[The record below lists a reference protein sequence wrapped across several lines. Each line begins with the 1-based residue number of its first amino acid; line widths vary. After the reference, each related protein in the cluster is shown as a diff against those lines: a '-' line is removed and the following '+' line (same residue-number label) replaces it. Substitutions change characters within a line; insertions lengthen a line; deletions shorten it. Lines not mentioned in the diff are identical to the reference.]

1 MSFFRIADTK
11 KREKMVKDYMSTM
24 KRLHKREMNERLGE
38 LSYQLEQER
47 HFKPLIESH
56 KKVVK
61 QIGKKADEAE
71 AILPKKEEMDDDET
85 ESLAADVKR
94 RILAKD
100 PDVDTTFGIYYS
112 PSGDAYIGN
121 KPVTIQGDD
130 ILIENEVY
138 HGTVGLWRL
147 ITGVKES
154 QIGVIGRDFTDE
166 DLLEYAKLLR
176 QTSALH
182 RDFNPNN
189 PRPRSSSSW
198 KWKFILRPL
207 WNKYKQEDSEEEK
220 EGRGGVKYL
229 PSTIKA
235 LKEKLAVLL
244 AEYQAGNTT
253 TRNELVP
260 VLDQLRLRKAISESK
275 YRAITSTS

>member
-24 KRLHKREMNERLGE
+24 RRLHKREMNERLGE
-38 LSYQLEQER
+38 LSYQL
-47 HFKPLIESH
+47 KPL
-56 KKVVK
+56 
-61 QIGKKADEAE
+61 
-71 AILPKKEEMDDDET
+71 ILPKKEEMDDET

-130 ILIENEVY
+130 ILVENEVY

-260 VLDQLRLRKAISESK
+260 VLDQLRSRKAISESK
-275 YRAITSTS
+275 YRAITSTL

>member
-1 MSFFRIADTK
+1 MSFFRITDPK
-11 KREKMVKDYMSTM
+11 KRDEMVKDYMSTM

-56 KKVVK
+56 EKVVK
-61 QIGKKADEAE
+61 QIAKKADEAE
-71 AILPKKEEMDDDET
+71 AIIPKKEEMGDEIG
-85 ESLAADVKR
+85 SLAADVKR

-138 HGTVGLWRL
+138 HGTEGLWRL
-147 ITGVKES
+147 ITGVKER

-166 DLLEYAKLLR
+166 DLLEYTKLVR
-176 QTSALH
+176 QTSVLH

-198 KWKFILRPL
+198 KWKTILRPL
-207 WNKYKQEDSEEEK
+207 WDKYKQEDSEEE
-220 EGRGGVKYL
+220 EGSGVKYL

-244 AEYQAGNTT
+244 GEYQAGNTT

-260 VLDQLRLRKAISESK
+260 VLDQLRSRKAISESE
-275 YRAITSTS
+275 YRAINSAL

>member
-1 MSFFRIADTK
+1 MSFFRITDPK
-11 KREKMVKDYMSTM
+11 KRDEMVKDYMSTM

-56 KKVVK
+56 EKVVK
-61 QIGKKADEAE
+61 QIAKKADEAE
-71 AILPKKEEMDDDET
+71 AIIPKKEEMGDEIG
-85 ESLAADVKR
+85 SLAADVKR

-138 HGTVGLWRL
+138 HGTEGLWRL

-176 QTSALH
+176 QTSVLH

-189 PRPRSSSSW
+189 SRPRSSSSW
-198 KWKFILRPL
+198 KWKTLLRPL
-207 WNKYKQEDSEEEK
+207 WDKYKQEDSEEE
-220 EGRGGVKYL
+220 GSGVKYL

-235 LKEKLAVLL
+235 LKEKFAVLL
-244 AEYQAGNTT
+244 GEYQAGNTT

-260 VLDQLRLRKAISESK
+260 VLDQLRSRKAISESK
-275 YRAITSTS
+275 YRAINSAL

>member
-1 MSFFRIADTK
+1 MSFFRITDPK
-11 KREKMVKDYMSTM
+11 KRDEMVKDYMSTM

-38 LSYQLEQER
+38 LSYQVEQER

-56 KKVVK
+56 EKVVK
-61 QIGKKADEAE
+61 QIAKKADEAE
-71 AILPKKEEMDDDET
+71 AIIPKKEEMGDEIG
-85 ESLAADVKR
+85 SLAADVKR

-138 HGTVGLWRL
+138 HGTEGLWRL

-176 QTSALH
+176 QTSVLH

-189 PRPRSSSSW
+189 SRPRSSSSW
-198 KWKFILRPL
+198 KWKTILRPL
-207 WNKYKQEDSEEEK
+207 WDKYKQEDSEEE
-220 EGRGGVKYL
+220 EGRGVKYL

-244 AEYQAGNTT
+244 GEYQAGNTT

-260 VLDQLRLRKAISESK
+260 VLDQLRSRKAISESK
-275 YRAITSTS
+275 YRAITSSL

>member
-1 MSFFRIADTK
+1 MSFFRITDPK
-11 KREKMVKDYMSTM
+11 KRDEMVKDYMSTM

-56 KKVVK
+56 EKVVK
-61 QIGKKADEAE
+61 QIAKKADEAE
-71 AILPKKEEMDDDET
+71 AIIPKKEEIGDEIG
-85 ESLAADVKR
+85 SLAADVKR

-138 HGTVGLWRL
+138 HGTEGLWRL

-176 QTSALH
+176 QTSVLH

-189 PRPRSSSSW
+189 SRPRSSSSW
-198 KWKFILRPL
+198 KWKTILRPL
-207 WNKYKQEDSEEEK
+207 WDKYKQEDSEEE
-220 EGRGGVKYL
+220 EGRGVKYL

-244 AEYQAGNTT
+244 GEYQAGNTT

-260 VLDQLRLRKAISESK
+260 VLDQLRSRKAISESK
-275 YRAITSTS
+275 YRAINSAL

>member
-1 MSFFRIADTK
+1 MSFFRITDPK
-11 KREKMVKDYMSTM
+11 KRDEMVKDYMSTM

-38 LSYQLEQER
+38 LSYQVEQER

-56 KKVVK
+56 EKVVK
-61 QIGKKADEAE
+61 QIAKKADEAE
-71 AILPKKEEMDDDET
+71 AIIPKKEEMGDEIG
-85 ESLAADVKR
+85 SLAADVKR

-138 HGTVGLWRL
+138 HGTEGLWRL

-176 QTSALH
+176 QTSVLH

-189 PRPRSSSSW
+189 SRPRSSSSW
-198 KWKFILRPL
+198 KWKTILRPL
-207 WNKYKQEDSEEEK
+207 WDKYKQEDSEEE
-220 EGRGGVKYL
+220 EGRGVKYL

-244 AEYQAGNTT
+244 GEYQAGNTT

-260 VLDQLRLRKAISESK
+260 VLDQLRSRKAISESK
-275 YRAITSTS
+275 YRAINSAL

>member
-1 MSFFRIADTK
+1 MSFFRITDPK
-11 KREKMVKDYMSTM
+11 KRDEMVKDYMSTM

-56 KKVVK
+56 EKVVK
-61 QIGKKADEAE
+61 QIAKKADEAE
-71 AILPKKEEMDDDET
+71 AIIPKKEEMGDEIG
-85 ESLAADVKR
+85 SLAADVKR

-138 HGTVGLWRL
+138 HGTEGLWRL

-176 QTSALH
+176 QTSVLH

-189 PRPRSSSSW
+189 SRPRSSSSW
-198 KWKFILRPL
+198 KWKTILRPL
-207 WNKYKQEDSEEEK
+207 WDKYKQEDSEEE
-220 EGRGGVKYL
+220 EGSGVKYL

-244 AEYQAGNTT
+244 GEYQAGNTT

-260 VLDQLRLRKAISESK
+260 VLDQLRSRKAISESK
-275 YRAITSTS
+275 YRAINSAL

>member
-1 MSFFRIADTK
+1 MSFFRITDPK
-11 KREKMVKDYMSTM
+11 KRDEMVKDYMSTM

-56 KKVVK
+56 EKVVK
-61 QIGKKADEAE
+61 QIAKKADEAE
-71 AILPKKEEMDDDET
+71 SIIPKKEEMGDEIG
-85 ESLAADVKR
+85 SLAADVKR

-112 PSGDAYIGN
+112 PSGDAYIGS

-154 QIGVIGRDFTDE
+154 QIGAIGRDFTDE

-176 QTSALH
+176 QTSVLH

-189 PRPRSSSSW
+189 SRPRSSSSW
-198 KWKFILRPL
+198 KWKTILRPL
-207 WNKYKQEDSEEEK
+207 WDKYKQEDSEEE
-220 EGRGGVKYL
+220 EGSGVKYL

-244 AEYQAGNTT
+244 GEYQAGNTT

-260 VLDQLRLRKAISESK
+260 VLDQLRSRKAISESK
-275 YRAITSTS
+275 YRAINSAL

>member
-1 MSFFRIADTK
+1 MSFFRITDPK
-11 KREKMVKDYMSTM
+11 KRDEMVKDYMSTM

-56 KKVVK
+56 EKVVK
-61 QIGKKADEAE
+61 QIAKKAGEAE
-71 AILPKKEEMDDDET
+71 AIIPKKEEMGDEIG
-85 ESLAADVKR
+85 SLAADVKR

-138 HGTVGLWRL
+138 HGTEGLWRL

-166 DLLEYAKLLR
+166 DLLEYTKLVR
-176 QTSALH
+176 QTSVLH

-189 PRPRSSSSW
+189 SRPRSSSSW
-198 KWKFILRPL
+198 KWKTILRPL
-207 WNKYKQEDSEEEK
+207 WDKYKQEDSEEE
-220 EGRGGVKYL
+220 EGSGVKYL

-244 AEYQAGNTT
+244 GEYQAGNTT

-260 VLDQLRLRKAISESK
+260 VLDQLRSRKAISESE
-275 YRAITSTS
+275 YRAINSAL

>member
-1 MSFFRIADTK
+1 MSFFRITDPK
-11 KREKMVKDYMSTM
+11 KRDEMVKDYMSTM

-56 KKVVK
+56 EKVVK
-61 QIGKKADEAE
+61 QIAKKADEAE
-71 AILPKKEEMDDDET
+71 AIIPKKEEMGDEIG
-85 ESLAADVKR
+85 SLAADVKR

-138 HGTVGLWRL
+138 HGTEGLWRL

-154 QIGVIGRDFTDE
+154 QIGAIGRDFTDE

-176 QTSALH
+176 QTSVLH

-189 PRPRSSSSW
+189 SRPRSSSSW
-198 KWKFILRPL
+198 KWKTMLRPL
-207 WNKYKQEDSEEEK
+207 WDKYKQEDSEEE
-220 EGRGGVKYL
+220 EGSGVKYL

-244 AEYQAGNTT
+244 GEYQAGNTT

-260 VLDQLRLRKAISESK
+260 VLDQLRSRKAISESK
-275 YRAITSTS
+275 YRAINSAL

>member
-1 MSFFRIADTK
+1 MSFFRITDPK
-11 KREKMVKDYMSTM
+11 KRDEMVKDYMSTM

-38 LSYQLEQER
+38 LSYQVEQER

-56 KKVVK
+56 EKVVK
-61 QIGKKADEAE
+61 QIAKKADEAE
-71 AILPKKEEMDDDET
+71 AIIPKKEEMGDEIG
-85 ESLAADVKR
+85 SLAADVKR

-138 HGTVGLWRL
+138 HGTEGLWRL

-166 DLLEYAKLLR
+166 DLLEYTKLVR
-176 QTSALH
+176 QTSVLH

-189 PRPRSSSSW
+189 SRPRSSSSW
-198 KWKFILRPL
+198 KWKTILRPL
-207 WNKYKQEDSEEEK
+207 WDKYKQEDSEEE
-220 EGRGGVKYL
+220 EGRGVKYL

-244 AEYQAGNTT
+244 GEYQAGNTT

-260 VLDQLRLRKAISESK
+260 VLDQLRSRKAISESE
-275 YRAITSTS
+275 YRAINSAL

>member
-1 MSFFRIADTK
+1 MSFFRITDPK
-11 KREKMVKDYMSTM
+11 KRDEMVKDYMSTM

-56 KKVVK
+56 EKVVK
-61 QIGKKADEAE
+61 QIAKKADEAE
-71 AILPKKEEMDDDET
+71 AIIPKKEEMGDEIG
-85 ESLAADVKR
+85 SLAADVKR

-138 HGTVGLWRL
+138 HGTEGLWRL

-176 QTSALH
+176 QTSVLH

-189 PRPRSSSSW
+189 SRPRSSSSW
-198 KWKFILRPL
+198 KWKTLLRPL
-207 WNKYKQEDSEEEK
+207 WDKYKQEDSEEE
-220 EGRGGVKYL
+220 GSGVKYL

-244 AEYQAGNTT
+244 GEYQAGNTT

-260 VLDQLRLRKAISESK
+260 VLDQLRSRKAISESK
-275 YRAITSTS
+275 YRAINSAL